1 MIYDKVKVLCADR
14 GISVA
19 SLEKAL
25 GMGNGTI
32 GSWNDSSPGFHSIA
46 KVAKYFDVPLEYFV
60 DEEAEV
66 KEGVK

>member
-1 MIYDKVKVLCADR
+1 MIYDKVKRLCSDR

-19 SLEKAL
+19 SVEKEL

-32 GSWNDSSPGFHSIA
+32 GSWNDSSPGFKSIT
-46 KVAKYFDVPLEYFV
+46 KVAKYFNVPLEYFV
-60 DEEAEV
+60 DEEVEV